1 MTRPD
6 SALALSSAISKS
18 RLRLLPFL
26 ILMYILAFIDRSNVG
41 FAKAALQADT
51 GLGDAAFAFGA
62 SIFFI
67 GYAFFE
73 VPSNYMLHRLGA
85 KVWLCRIMVTWGLV
99 SAAMMFAHNA
109 ETFYVLRFL
118 LGVAEAG
125 FFPGIILYLTYW
137 FPAQSRGQALGLFY
151 FGLPLA
157 LVLGSPLSGWLL
169 DFHGVFGLTNW
180 QWLFVVEGLM
190 ASVVGIAAYF
200 YLVDR
205 PAQATWLSA
214 EEKQALETALSEED
228 AKKKDSSPHGFFSA
242 LRNGRV
248 LQFCLAYF
256 TIQMSVY
263 GVVFYLPTRIAGLLD
278 GHVGLNVGLITAIPW
293 VCALVVTR
301 LVTRYADRT
310 GQHRRLAVCMLTMA
324 ALGIAASALGTSMV
338 PVVIAFCFAAAGFV
352 SVQPLF
358 WTIPTS
364 YLSGA
369 AAAGGIA
376 LINSIGNLG
385 GFVAPATF
393 GFLEQKTG
401 SIEGGLYGLAAT
413 SLVAAV
419 VIFFAR
425 TAPRGPAH
433 GQPTAAPH
441 TALNHPVLKPDPKG
455 AAS

>member
-6 SALALSSAISKS
+6 FALALSSAISKS

-200 YLVDR
+200 YLVNR
-205 PAQATWLSA
+205 PADASWLSVD
-214 EEKQALETALSEED
+214 EKQALQTALSEED
-228 AKKKDSSPHGFFSA
+228 AKKKDSSPHGFLSA
-242 LRNGRV
+242 LRNPRV

-293 VCALVVTR
+293 ICALVVTR

-385 GFVAPATF
+385 DFLAPTVF
-393 GFLEQKTG
+393 GYLELKTG
-401 SIEGGLYGLAAT
+401 STTGGLYSLTAVSVVTGLFLLLRSTHAT
-413 SLVAAV
+413 PPSS
-419 VIFFAR
+419 F
-425 TAPRGPAH
+425 
-433 GQPTAAPH
+433 
-441 TALNHPVLKPDPKG
+441 KPMEHRNV
-455 AAS
+455 

>member
-6 SALALSSAISKS
+6 SALALSSAIAKS

-109 ETFYVLRFL
+109 ETFYVLRFM

-200 YLVDR
+200 YLVNR

-214 EEKQALETALSEED
+214 EEKQALQTALDEED
-228 AKKKDSSPHGFFSA
+228 AKKKTPA
-242 LRNGRV
+242 
-248 LQFCLAYF
+248 
-256 TIQMSVY
+256 
-263 GVVFYLPTRIAGLLD
+263 PT
-278 GHVGLNVGLITAIPW
+278 
-293 VCALVVTR
+293 
-301 LVTRYADRT
+301 
-310 GQHRRLAVCMLTMA
+310 
-324 ALGIAASALGTSMV
+324 
-338 PVVIAFCFAAAGFV
+338 V
-352 SVQPLF
+352 S
-358 WTIPTS
+358 
-364 YLSGA
+364 
-369 AAAGGIA
+369 
-376 LINSIGNLG
+376 
-385 GFVAPATF
+385 
-393 GFLEQKTG
+393 
-401 SIEGGLYGLAAT
+401 
-413 SLVAAV
+413 
-419 VIFFAR
+419 
-425 TAPRGPAH
+425 
-433 GQPTAAPH
+433 
-441 TALNHPVLKPDPKG
+441 
-455 AAS
+455 

>member
-6 SALALSSAISKS
+6 PALVLASALSKS

-73 VPSNYMLHRLGA
+73 VPSNFMLHRLGA
-85 KVWLCRIMVTWGLV
+85 RVWLCRIMVTWGLV
-99 SAAMMFAHNA
+99 SAAMMFAHDA
-109 ETFYVLRFL
+109 QTFYVLRFL

-137 FPAQSRGQALGLFY
+137 FPAQSRGQALGWFY

-169 DFHGVFGLTNW
+169 EFHGIFGLTNW

-190 ASVVGIAAYF
+190 ASVVGVAAYF

-205 PAQATWLSA
+205 PADARWLDA
-214 EEKQALETALSEED
+214 AQKQALQAALAEED
-228 AKKKDSSPHGFFSA
+228 ARKQHSSPHGFFSA
-242 LRNGRV
+242 LRNPRV

-278 GHVGLNVGLITAIPW
+278 GHVGLSVGLITAIPW
-293 VCALVVTR
+293 ICALLVTR
-301 LVTRYADRT
+301 LVTRHADRS
-310 GQHRRLAVCMLTMA
+310 GQHRRLAVLMLSMA
-324 ALGIAASALGTSMV
+324 AIGIAASALGSSMV
-338 PVVIAFCFAAAGFV
+338 AVVLAFCFAASGFV
-352 SVQPLF
+352 AVQPLF
-358 WTIPTS
+358 WTIPTG

-376 LINSIGNLG
+376 LVNSIGNLG
-385 GFVAPATF
+385 GFVAPN
-393 GFLEQKTG
+393 LKTLTEAQFADPRAG
-401 SIEGGLYGLAAT
+401 MFALA
-413 SLVAAV
+413 LVGILGA
-419 VIFFAR
+419 ILLSRLSAR
-425 TAPRGPAH
+425 PVECSTEPLAPAR
-433 GQPTAAPH
+433 
-441 TALNHPVLKPDPKG
+441 LD
-455 AAS
+455 

>member
-1 MTRPD
+1 MANPV
-6 SALALSSAISKS
+6 SAQALDRAISKS

-41 FAKAALQADT
+41 FAKAALLADT

-73 VPSNYMLHRLGA
+73 VPSNYMLHKLGA

-99 SAAMMFAHNA
+99 SAAMMFAHDAN
-109 ETFYVLRFL
+109 TFYVLRFL

-137 FPAQSRGQALGLFY
+137 FPAQSRGQALGMFY

-169 DFHGVFGLTNW
+169 EFHGVFGLKNW

-200 YLVDR
+200 YLVNR
-205 PAQATWLSA
+205 PAQASWLSD
-214 EEKQALETALSEED
+214 EEKHALQTALAEED
-228 AKKKDSSPHGFFSA
+228 AKKKDSSPHGFLSA
-242 LRNGRV
+242 LRNPQV
-248 LQFCLAYF
+248 LKFCLAYF
-256 TIQMSVY
+256 TVQMSVY

-278 GHVGLNVGLITAIPW
+278 GHIGLNVGLITAIPW
-293 VCALVVTR
+293 ICALIVTR
-301 LVTRYADRT
+301 VITRYADRT

-338 PVVIAFCFAAAGFV
+338 PVVLAFCFAAAGFV
-352 SVQPLF
+352 AVQPLF

-385 GFVAPATF
+385 GFAAPN
-393 GFLEQKTG
+393 LKTIMESQFADPRAG
-401 SIEGGLYGLAAT
+401 MFALAAVGIIGAILLSRLHRQSPNT
-413 SLVAAV
+413 PSSQ
-419 VIFFAR
+419 
-425 TAPRGPAH
+425 H
-433 GQPTAAPH
+433 E
-441 TALNHPVLKPDPKG
+441 PVQVG
-455 AAS
+455 